1 MAPSRGKARRAQP
14 GGPSTSSPATTSRGN
29 RRRGA
34 PPSVYGELADEVAQT
49 AEPERPLKRRRI
61 LREVSIPKYRG
72 DDLEVGSAG
81 ARKSSQAGKT
91 IQTDDRARTG
101 PDSSSSRAPPLQTVD
116 ASSDSDDSGFA
127 FEDVNLAGNAVKQPG
142 SDSEDEKIADLAISV
157 GPSSTSK
164 TTPGRRKAA
173 SAPEKAFRLTVHKAH
188 FLTLLGHCVFAN
200 SRCNDVIVQK
210 QLRKLVDKK
219 TRSYLNP
226 DSDFSQFQRNR
237 SLMDGLEMAANTFRA
252 HFQLTTSGMRSA
264 VWKADSDVEVP
275 PGDTPISDV
284 HEFRLAAKDMQG
296 SQDTGNQLFCALLRS
311 IGVEARLVCSLQVLP
326 YASVAVKLPTPQK
339 YRKPVIFAIAS
350 DTDPTISDAS
360 ASDNNIGSSRG
371 IGSIPSVRRRLGQNG
386 LAGPSIPKPRPKE
399 RKAPVRKLAYP
410 VYWVEA
416 FDAAYQKWVAVDAVV
431 TETVGKPTKI
441 EPPIAYALNSLNY
454 VIAFEADGVARDVT
468 RRYAKAFNAKT
479 RRQRVESSEGGTAWL
494 KKALR
499 HFRRRDAKLDRDQVE
514 DSELAAKEAREG
526 LPGNV
531 LDFKD
536 HPYYALERHL
546 RRHEVLHPR
555 REVGKVNAG
564 TAAKPRMEAVFRRQD
579 VLSCK
584 SADKWYR
591 LGREIKVGEQPLKH
605 IPAHGTRRRGGSDSE
620 QSDAEG
626 KRTALYSA
634 QQTQLYIPPPVT
646 NGRVPRN
653 AFGNLDIYVPSMVPG
668 GGTHIQHSLTQQ
680 AARIMQVDYA
690 DAVTGFKFQGRH
702 GTAVIEGAVVAEEY
716 AEALHAVIEGLEYEA
731 TEEESRDRSILA
743 LRMWARMLKGLRI
756 AERVA
761 SYGRG
766 DDAEEVRRELDEVE
780 DEGAAGGFVLA
791 DGEET
796 AMPTAGKF
804 SLVELAERRKAPK
817 NGKQRMEVESEENE
831 EEYTPVATRSLRRR
845 KAVVRDDE
853 SEDEADGQVEE
864 FDGGGGFLPDD
875 ADKTIDD
882 ADVQDL
888 GGGFLPEGDNDD
900 DGGGG
905 FVRDDA
911 IRVGETAYSET
922 AGGEFMVQNDDN
934 DDGGGGF
941 LVDEEDMQH
950 SEIGSLAAAPLQ
962 QPSNTDHRDYKD
974 PPPSDHTEEELPASQ
989 MDESLPDATSAS
1001 TGHHIP
1007 MDITPVSD
1015 APPAAV
1021 STEKPGV
1028 TSTKAN
1034 RDHQMTE
1041 PSDATHADTV
1051 SDTAHMLN
1059 PISATEEANAEVT
1072 DEDRGSLMSHDPEDE
1087 DAEPDWMESD

>member
-14 GGPSTSSPATTSRGN
+14 SSTSFPATASRGN

-34 PPSVYGELADEVAQT
+34 PPSVYGELLDEVAQT

-72 DDLEVGSAG
+72 DDLETGGAG
-81 ARKSSQAGKT
+81 AGKSSQAAKT
-91 IQTDDRARTG
+91 RPANDTARTG
-101 PDSSSSRAPPLQTVD
+101 PDFSSSRMPPLQTVD
-116 ASSDSDDSGFA
+116 ASSDSGDSDFA
-127 FEDVNLAGNAVKQPG
+127 FEDVDLAGNAVKQAG

-164 TTPGRRKAA
+164 TTLNRRKAA

-200 SRCNDVIVQK
+200 SRCNDAVVQK

-226 DSDFSQFQRNR
+226 NSDFSQFQRNR
-237 SLMDGLEMAANTFRA
+237 SLMDGLEMVANTFRA
-252 HFQLTTSGMRSA
+252 HFQITTSGMRSA
-264 VWKADSDVEVP
+264 VWKVDGDGEEP
-275 PGDTPISDV
+275 PVDTPISDS

-296 SQDTGNQLFCALLRS
+296 SQDTGNQLVCALLRS
-311 IGVEARLVCSLQVLP
+311 VGVEARLVCSLQVLP
-326 YASVAVKLPTPQK
+326 YASVAVKTPTPQK
-339 YRKPVIFAIAS
+339 YRKPVVFAIAS
-350 DTDPTISDAS
+350 DTDPNISDAS

-386 LAGPSIPKPRPKE
+386 LAGPSVPKPRPKE
-399 RKAPVRKLAYP
+399 RKAPVRRLAYP
-410 VYWVEA
+410 IYWVEA
-416 FDAAYQKWVAVDAVV
+416 FDTAYQKWVVVDAVV

-441 EPPIAYALNSLNY
+441 EPPIAYALNSLSY
-454 VIAFEADGVARDVT
+454 AIAFEADGVARDVT

-479 RRQRVESSEGGTAWL
+479 RRQRVESSECGTAWL

-499 HFRRRDAKLDRDQVE
+499 HFRRRGAKLDRDQVE

-591 LGREIKVGEQPLKH
+591 LGREIKVGEQSLKH
-605 IPAHGTRRRGGSDSE
+605 IPAHGARRRGGSDSE
-620 QSDAEG
+620 QSDAES

-634 QQTQLYIPPPVT
+634 QQTQPYVPPLVT
-646 NGRVPRN
+646 NGKIPRN

-668 GGTHIQHSLTQQ
+668 GGVHVRHPLTQQ
-680 AARIMQVDYA
+680 AARIMQIDYA

-702 GTAVIEGAVVAEEY
+702 GTAVIEGAVIAEQC
-716 AEALHAVIEGLEYEA
+716 AEAVHAVIEGLEYEA

-743 LRMWARMLKGLRI
+743 LRIWARMLKGLRI
-756 AERVA
+756 AERVD

-766 DDAEEVRRELDEVE
+766 EDTDEVRRELDEAG

-796 AMPTAGKF
+796 PMPTAGKF
-804 SLVELAERRKAPK
+804 SLVELAERRKTPK
-817 NGKQRMEVESEENE
+817 KGKQRKEVEHEEDGE
-831 EEYTPVATRSLRRR
+831 QYTPVTTRSTRRG

-853 SEDEADGQVEE
+853 SEDEVEGQGEE
-864 FDGGGGFLPDD
+864 FEGGGGFLPDN
-875 ADKTIDD
+875 ADDTIDD
-882 ADVQDL
+882 ASNQGL
-888 GGGFLPEGDNDD
+888 SGGFVPEDD
-900 DGGGG
+900 DGGDGG
-905 FVRDDA
+905 GSFVP
-911 IRVGETAYSET
+911 ENTAHASET
-922 AGGEFMVQNDDN
+922 AHSESAGAGFMVEDDDN
-934 DDGGGGF
+934 DNGRGGF
-941 LVDEEDMQH
+941 LIDEGDIQLPDT
-950 SEIGSLAAAPLQ
+950 GSLATALLR
-962 QPSNTDHRDYKD
+962 QPSNAHGGDDKHPRPFDY
-974 PPPSDHTEEELPASQ
+974 TEEKLTASL
-989 MDESLPDATSAS
+989 MDEGVPDATSAS

-1007 MDITPVSD
+1007 MDTTPIGD
-1015 APPAAV
+1015 APLAAV
-1021 STEKPGV
+1021 STEEPDV
-1028 TSTKAN
+1028 PSTTAN
-1034 RDHQMTE
+1034 YAHQLAE
-1041 PSDATHADTV
+1041 PSDAIHADTV
-1051 SDTAHMLN
+1051 KDTAHMLD
-1059 PISATEEANAEVT
+1059 PIPATGEANAEVT